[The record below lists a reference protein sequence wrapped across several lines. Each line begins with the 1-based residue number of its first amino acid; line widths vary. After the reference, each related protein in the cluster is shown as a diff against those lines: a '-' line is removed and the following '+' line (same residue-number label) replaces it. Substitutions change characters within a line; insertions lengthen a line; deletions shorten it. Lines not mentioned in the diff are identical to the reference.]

1 MEATDRVFSRNVAI
15 APTSFV
21 LGAGDRDQG
30 EAHPVRIG
38 ERQNGFAEALF
49 ERFVGDTLLDE
60 AVGPIADRARGNPEG
75 SLLGL
80 TDASAAGRCAFPR
93 EEGED
98 GAGMAGFVAVIEV
111 IGTRIVEIDGLL
123 DEAEPKRPSIKV
135 VISQGVTGYCR
146 HMMDA

>member
-21 LGAGDRDQG
+21 LGAGDGDQG

-60 AVGPIADRARGNPEG
+60 AVGPIADRSRGNPEG

-80 TDASAAGRCAFPR
+80 TDASAAGCGIFPR
-93 EEGED
+93 KECQD
-98 GAGMAGFVAVIEV
+98 VARVTGFIAVIEV
-111 IGTRIVEIDGLL
+111 ISAGIVEIDRLF
-123 DEAEPKRPSIKV
+123 DEPKAKR
-135 VISQGVTGYCR
+135 
-146 HMMDA
+146 